1 MQDIE
6 ILKLFDYIDPPS
18 NLVYSINSKF
28 NVNIRLLH
36 LALTISVLVV
46 TDFLHHLMDR
56 MHGSRVFKLTAIV
69 MCIDV

>member
-6 ILKLFDYIDPPS
+6 MFRLFVYIDPPS

-36 LALTISVLVV
+36 LALTISVLFV

-56 MHGSRVFKLTAIV
+56 MHGSRVLNLHL
-69 MCIDV
+69 